1 MTRKA
6 FYDTRAGYDEEDEDE
21 DLGPSKSEL
30 KRQSEAMQKLGEE
43 LTRMPPEQFARI
55 DLPEDIRDAIGEY
68 ARMKSFGAK
77 RRQLQL
83 IGKLMRRL
91 DGAAVREAIERATGE
106 SHAAVAAMHRAEKMR
121 EAMLAGDAPV
131 TAFAEAHP
139 QADIQRIRQLVR
151 AARKEAAE
159 GKPPKSVRLLYKA
172 LYEQELPALNLEKAT
187 ESNSEEES

>member
-6 FYDTRAGYDEEDEDE
+6 FYDTRAEYDEDDEDV

-43 LTRMPPEQFARI
+43 LTRRPADQFARI
-55 DLPEDIRDAIGEY
+55 DIPDDIRDAINDY

-91 DGAAVREAIERATGE
+91 DRDAVREAIDRVTGE
-106 SHAAVAAMHRAEKMR
+106 SHAAVAAMHRAEKLR
-121 EAMLAGDAPV
+121 EAMLAGD
-131 TAFAEAHP
+131 EALTGYASLHP

-151 AARKEAAE
+151 AARREAAD
-159 GKPPKSVRLLYKA
+159 GKPPKSARLLYKA
-172 LYEQELPALNLEKAT
+172 LYELELPALDLEKAS
-187 ESNSEEES
+187 ESTKEENE